1 MAGRGR
7 SLKSTYAE
15 HGWEGG
21 LDCFFQIL
29 RLATLMLKQEYASR
43 LFPMHIFAVFNEPA
57 EKYEC
62 GTLEG
67 RVLKV
72 HSYVPERV

>member
-1 MAGRGR
+1 
-7 SLKSTYAE
+7 
-15 HGWEGG
+15 
-21 LDCFFQIL
+21 
-29 RLATLMLKQEYASR
+29 MLKQEYASR